1 MGGED
6 GVKGRCI
13 VATDDRRQPQ
23 VIATEETTMTIQ
35 NEAHA
40 RIVETIAAMQ
50 NGPEI
55 AKQIFDA
62 IQPRDGDVSREA
74 QAILGKIIGQA

>member
-1 MGGED
+1 
-6 GVKGRCI
+6 
-13 VATDDRRQPQ
+13 
-23 VIATEETTMTIQ
+23 MTVQ

-40 RIVETIAAMQ
+40 KIVETIAGME

-62 IQPRDGDVSREA
+62 LRPRDGDVSREA
-74 QAILGKIIGQA
+74 QAILGKIISDAP